1 MEIRK
6 KLKAKIKE
14 NGSVNGFADE
24 HKIRRASLHDYLNN
38 KKDLTTRLFFKVIE
52 PLGMGVTEIKGKDG
66 KTKGS

>member
-14 NGSVNGFADE
+14 KGSVNGFADE

-52 PLGMGVTEIKGKDG
+52 PLGMGVTEINKENGE
-66 KTKGS
+66 TERS